1 MSKQPMKIKKAKAD
15 APLWVPQL
23 NEMCEFEVTPG
34 NWTRCVVSAID
45 GRDEY
50 TVDFEYQNNLSR
62 TVAPIEKLREGQA
75 PASKKDQIVR
85 LLKTGENTKALA
97 MAAKF
102 QDLGEHK
109 AAITKGNNAAKNPDF
124 YRQIKQDPKTL
135 VAAGVEALKAR
146 YLE

>member
-23 NEMCEFEVTPG
+23 NELCEFEVTPG
-34 NWTRCVVSAID
+34 AWVRCVVTAID
-45 GRDEY
+45 GRDY
-50 TVDFEYQNNLSR
+50 TVNLEYKGELST
-62 TVAPIEKLREGQA
+62 TVTGIEKLREGQA

-85 LLKTGENTKALA
+85 LLKTSEERKALA

-102 QDLGEHK
+102 PDLGEHK

-124 YRQIKQDPKTL
+124 YRQIKQDPDAL
-135 VAAGVEALKAR
+135 VAAGVAALKAR